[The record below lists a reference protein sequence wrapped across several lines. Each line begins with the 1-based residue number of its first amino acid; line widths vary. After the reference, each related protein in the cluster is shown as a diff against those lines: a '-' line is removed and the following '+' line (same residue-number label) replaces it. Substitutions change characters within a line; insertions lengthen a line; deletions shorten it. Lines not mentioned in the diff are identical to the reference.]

1 MSEGKK
7 LHIASGS
14 KEHDGLLAKLTQY
27 ANVADALAHV
37 EKSVEYVVQIPLK
50 HKEAFQVGDLF
61 LNQNSKT
68 GVLWPTLYKALD
80 SGKRE
85 FVDNLPIKEEELF
98 RGNPFESVAISYH
111 NLYMQQQIN
120 ELAEVMNR
128 TYKAVERIEQGQMD
142 DRIGLLIAGR
152 DQIILSMHLPQEE
165 RITAIEL
172 GRSKLLTAQK
182 QLLQTLKRRVGNFE
196 AIPESWIAR
205 FWLELKH
212 SGSLK
217 QKDKEF
223 HDIQEYYAL
232 FLQATQMVAA
242 SYAICGQTAA
252 AEQVFDIAR
261 QDIDE
266 IDFEPL
272 KTLRFIHEKNPDM
285 LYYHASDYIEAEREV
300 CLETAK
306 EYDVITIEVSGS
318 KLLEVFENGRTQ
330 AIQESEFG
338 Q

>member
-14 KEHDGLLAKLTQY
+14 IEHDGLLAKLTQY

-50 HKEAFQVGDLF
+50 HKEAFQAGDLF

-165 RITAIEL
+165 RFTAIEL

-182 QLLQTLKRRVGNFE
+182 QLLQTLKRRIGNFE
-196 AIPESWIAR
+196 AIAPYLDHAVFVHILGRGALLDLSVPFLHVFIKHMKYGEGFFNGRSFAR
-205 FWLELKH
+205 KFVNIKRNFAVASAPFNCSFVLQNVVRIGKVAVFVMNGSEL
-212 SGSLK
+212 S
-217 QKDKEF
+217 F
-223 HDIQEYYAL
+223 RL
-232 FLQATQMVAA
+232 F
-242 SYAICGQTAA
+242 A
-252 AEQVFDIAR
+252 AEKF
-261 QDIDE
+261 
-266 IDFEPL
+266 
-272 KTLRFIHEKNPDM
+272 
-285 LYYHASDYIEAEREV
+285 
-300 CLETAK
+300 
-306 EYDVITIEVSGS
+306 
-318 KLLEVFENGRTQ
+318 
-330 AIQESEFG
+330 
-338 Q
+338 